1 MKKVFLITF
10 ALIFLVG
17 CVSEP
22 TATLRVLPTAAP
34 TATMT
39 SAPEVIPTEA
49 PVPVA
54 TSAPIPEGI
63 DTDALILV
71 PAGEFQMGCDPD
83 HNGGFS
89 CLPDELPL
97 HAVTLGDFYID
108 KFEVTNGEYVKCVKA
123 GACDPPNDSS
133 SDTFSSYFDNPAYAN
148 FPVIYVSWYDAEK
161 YCKWE
166 GKRLPTE
173 AEWEKA
179 ARGSTI
185 RTYPWGDE
193 DPNCSVA
200 NIHNSATSSYCVGD
214 TSYVGSYPA
223 GASEYGV
230 MDMAGN
236 VWEWVNDWYDAN
248 YYQQSPAENP
258 AGPSGSTYKVLRGG
272 GWRSNAVFIRAADR
286 AYDLDFNNTS
296 DTGFR
301 CASDTGSN

>member
-17 CVSEP
+17 CASEP
-22 TATLRVLPTAAP
+22 TATLRVLPTATPIAII
-34 TATMT
+34 T

-49 PVPVA
+49 PVPTA
-54 TSAPIPEGI
+54 TSAPLPATI
-63 DTDALILV
+63 DTAAMILV

-83 HNGGFS
+83 HNGAFS

-108 KFEVTNGEYVKCVKA
+108 KYEVTNGEYSECVKV

-133 SDTFSSYFDNPAYAN
+133 SDTFPSYYDNPTYAN
-148 FPVIYVSWYDAEK
+148 FPVIYVSWSDADG

-179 ARGSTI
+179 ARGSII

-193 DPNCSVA
+193 DPSCSLA
-200 NIHNSATSSYCVGD
+200 NIYDNATSNYCVGD
-214 TSYVGSYPA
+214 MSPVGSYPD
-223 GASEYGV
+223 GASEFGV

-236 VWEWVNDWYDAN
+236 VWEWVNDWYTADS
-248 YYQQSPAENP
+248 YEKSPAENP

-272 GWRSNAVFIRAADR
+272 GWRSNSVFIRAADR
-286 AYDLDFNNTS
+286 TYDPDFNSSS
-296 DTGFR
+296 DVGFR
-301 CASDTGSN
+301 CGSDIGSN